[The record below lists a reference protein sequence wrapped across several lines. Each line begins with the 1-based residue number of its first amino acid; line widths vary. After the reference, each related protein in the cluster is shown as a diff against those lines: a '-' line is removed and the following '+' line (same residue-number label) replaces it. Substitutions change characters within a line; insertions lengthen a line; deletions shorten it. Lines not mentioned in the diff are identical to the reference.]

1 MKKTSL
7 RNLVQKGIVRTVGK
21 LRANI
26 NEYPYVTMLTSGSK
40 SQNVYFGQTTA
51 ELVKDNF
58 SVDDDILEFLRDAD
72 VIQTENAA
80 GEIRFKLSKNPNS
93 DYASEQQLADVFGL
107 EIPDGEFDYQLFHS
121 LFQGKDEVIT
131 SNSPAKSAIGG

>member
-21 LRANI
+21 LRTNI
-26 NEYPYVTMLTSGSK
+26 NDYPYVTMLTAGSK

-58 SVDDDILEFLRDAD
+58 SEGDSIIAFLADAE

-93 DYASEQQLADVFGL
+93 DYASEQELADVFGI
-107 EIPDGEFDYQLFHS
+107 EMQDGEFDYRLFQS
-121 LFQGKDEVIT
+121 LFQGKDEVVT
-131 SNSPAKSAIGG
+131 SNSPSGSAIGG